1 MMRGSPT
8 RETGEIKIKKDM
20 IITKMVDHNER
31 NMIIKM
37 SLDYNDKDRIIPRK

>member
-1 MMRGSPT
+1 
-8 RETGEIKIKKDM
+8 M
-20 IITKMVDHNER
+20 IITKMVDHNEK